1 MHLCV
6 NYFVTVN
13 RANYHGNVWRR
24 SDFRFTFAHVERP
37 KSTRQ
42 VVFSLFSKTDNKSC
56 HSQEEKT
63 YKYYSEWR
71 CWGIKSASLHRD
83 KWQWLF
89 VHGHLMKNEQHIL
102 CAITRDVLCT
112 FLACARLAI
121 NVSCYERFLSFVITF
136 ANSLD
141 PDQAG
146 LTKSRAW
153 SGFELFDI
161 HSYMV
166 SEQKVG
172 AGS

>member
-1 MHLCV
+1 MTLV
-6 NYFVTVN
+6 WFPVYFCACWESKVDK
-13 RANYHGNVWRR
+13 AGCI
-24 SDFRFTFAHVERP
+24 FTFLEV
-37 KSTRQ
+37 
-42 VVFSLFSKTDNKSC
+42 DNKSC

-71 CWGIKSASLHRD
+71 CWGIESASLHRN

-89 VHGHLMKNEQHIL
+89 VHGHLMTKEHAHFMCDNY
-102 CAITRDVLCT
+102 CT

-121 NVSCYERFLSFVITF
+121 NVSCYGRFLSSVITF

-153 SGFELFDI
+153 SGF